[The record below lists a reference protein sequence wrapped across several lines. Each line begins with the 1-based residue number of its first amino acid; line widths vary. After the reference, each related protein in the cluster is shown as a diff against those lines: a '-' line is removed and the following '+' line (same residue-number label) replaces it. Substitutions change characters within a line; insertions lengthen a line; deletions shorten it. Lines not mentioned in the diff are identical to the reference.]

1 MMIKKDGHIHSQY
14 CPHGSKDNMVEYV
27 EKAIQLGF
35 NEISF
40 TEHAPL
46 PNGFVDST
54 PTEDSAMSMVDL
66 EKYLVEVEK
75 LKMEYREKIKVN
87 VGLEVDFIEGYE
99 EETKFFLNEFG
110 PKLDDAILSV
120 HFLKNG
126 SRYDC
131 VDYSPDLFNQM
142 IMDYGSIDQIYQKY
156 FDTLKLSI
164 QAELGHYKPK
174 RIGHMTL
181 IKKFQKK
188 FPSNQ
193 RFEKEILDLLTLVRE
208 KAYELDYNGAG
219 TAKPLCRE
227 PYPPNWIIEEAKKL
241 RIPLVYG
248 SDAHQVK
255 ELNQGRDSILI
266 P

>member
-1 MMIKKDGHIHSQY
+1 MIKKDGHIHSPF
-14 CPHGSKDNMVEYV
+14 CPHGTKDKMVNYIE
-27 EKAIQLGF
+27 EAINLGF
-35 NEISF
+35 DEISF

-46 PNGFVDST
+46 PNGFVDTT
-54 PTEDSAMSMVDL
+54 PTKDSAMGMVDL
-66 EKYLVEVEK
+66 ENYLVEVNK
-75 LKMEYREKIKVN
+75 LKIEYKDKIKIN
-87 VGLEVDFIEGYE
+87 VGLEIDYIEGFE
-99 EETKFFLNEFG
+99 EETKCFLNEYG

-142 IMDYGSIDQIYQKY
+142 ISDYGSIDQIYKKY
-156 FDTLKLSI
+156 FETLKLSI
-164 QAELGHYKPK
+164 QANLGNYKPK

-181 IKKFQKK
+181 IKKFHKK

-193 RFEKEILDLLTLVRE
+193 SFEKEIYDLLTLLKE
-208 KAYELDYNGAG
+208 KEYELDYNGSG

-227 PYPPNWIIEEAKKL
+227 PYPPEGVIKLAKKL
-241 RIPLVYG
+241 QIPLVYG

-266 P
+266 Q

>member
-1 MMIKKDGHIHSQY
+1 MIKKDGHIHSPF
-14 CPHGSKDNMVEYV
+14 CPHGTKDKMVNYV
-27 EKAIQLGF
+27 EEAIKLGF
-35 NEISF
+35 DEISF

-46 PNGFVDST
+46 PYGFVDTT
-54 PTEDSAMSMVDL
+54 PTEDSAMRMVDL
-66 EKYLVEVEK
+66 KEYLIEVKK
-75 LKMEYREKIKVN
+75 LKVEYKKKIKVN
-87 VGLEVDFIEGYE
+87 VGLEIDYIEGFE
-99 EETKFFLNEFG
+99 EETKCFLNEYG

-142 IMDYGSIDQIYQKY
+142 ISKYGSIDQIYKKY
-156 FDTLKLSI
+156 FETLKLSI
-164 QAELGHYKPK
+164 QANLGNYKPK

-181 IKKFQKK
+181 IKKFHKK
-188 FPSNQ
+188 FPTNQ
-193 RFEKEILDLLTLVRE
+193 SFEKEIYDLLTLVKE
-208 KAYELDYNGAG
+208 KEYELDYNGAG

-227 PYPPNWIIEEAKKL
+227 PYPPEWVIKQAKIL
-241 RIPLVYG
+241 QIPLVYG

-266 P
+266 

>member
-1 MMIKKDGHIHSQY
+1 MIKKDGHIHSPF
-14 CPHGSKDNMVEYV
+14 CPHGTKDKMVNYIE
-27 EKAIQLGF
+27 EAINLGF
-35 NEISF
+35 DEISF

-46 PNGFVDST
+46 PNGFVDTT
-54 PTEDSAMSMVDL
+54 PTKDSAMGMVDL
-66 EKYLVEVEK
+66 ENYLVEVNK
-75 LKMEYREKIKVN
+75 LKIEYKDKIKIN
-87 VGLEVDFIEGYE
+87 VGLEIDYIEGFE
-99 EETKFFLNEFG
+99 EETKCFLNEYG

-142 IMDYGSIDQIYQKY
+142 ISDYGSIDQIYKKY
-156 FDTLKLSI
+156 FETLKLSI
-164 QAELGHYKPK
+164 QANLGNYKPK

-181 IKKFQKK
+181 IKKFHKK

-193 RFEKEILDLLTLVRE
+193 SFEKEIYDLLTLLKE
-208 KAYELDYNGAG
+208 KEYELDYNGSG

-227 PYPPNWIIEEAKKL
+227 PYPPEWVIKLAKKL
-241 RIPLVYG
+241 QIPLVYG

-266 P
+266 Q

>member
-1 MMIKKDGHIHSQY
+1 MVKKDGHIHSPF
-14 CPHGSKDNMVEYV
+14 CPHGTKDKMVDYV
-27 EKAIQLGF
+27 EKAIKLGF

-54 PTEDSAMSMVDL
+54 PTEDSAMRMVDL

-131 VDYSPDLFNQM
+131 VDYSPDLFEKM
-142 IMDYGSIDQIYQKY
+142 IRDFGSIDHIYRKY
-156 FDTLKLSI
+156 FETLKLSI
-164 QAELGHYKPK
+164 IADLGEFKPK
-174 RIGHMTL
+174 RMGHITL
-181 IKKFQKK
+181 IKKFHKK
-188 FPSNQ
+188 LPPNQ
-193 RFEKEILDLLTLVRE
+193 SFEKEIIELLMLMKE
-208 KAYELDYNGAG
+208 KEYELDYNGAG

>member
-1 MMIKKDGHIHSQY
+1 MVKKDGHIHSPF
-14 CPHGSKDNMVEYV
+14 CPHGTKDKMVDYV
-27 EKAIQLGF
+27 EKAIKLGF

-208 KAYELDYNGAG
+208 KEYELDYNGAG

>member
-1 MMIKKDGHIHSQY
+1 MIKKDGHIHSPF
-14 CPHGSKDNMVEYV
+14 CPHGTKDKMVNYIE
-27 EKAIQLGF
+27 EAINLGF
-35 NEISF
+35 DEISF

-46 PNGFVDST
+46 PNGFVDTT
-54 PTEDSAMSMVDL
+54 PTKDSAMGMVDL
-66 EKYLVEVEK
+66 ENYLVEVNK
-75 LKMEYREKIKVN
+75 LKIEYKDKIKIN
-87 VGLEVDFIEGYE
+87 VGLEIDYIEGFE
-99 EETKFFLNEFG
+99 EETKCFLNEYG

-142 IMDYGSIDQIYQKY
+142 ISDYGSIDQIYKKY
-156 FDTLKLSI
+156 FETLKLSI
-164 QAELGHYKPK
+164 QANLGNYKPK

-181 IKKFQKK
+181 IKKFHKK

-193 RFEKEILDLLTLVRE
+193 SFEKEIYDLLTLLKE
-208 KAYELDYNGAG
+208 KEYELDYNGAG

-227 PYPPNWIIEEAKKL
+227 PYPPEWVIKLAKKL
-241 RIPLVYG
+241 QIPLVYG

-266 P
+266 Q